1 MELPPPPPSPLGEPA
16 PAPAPGPFGRR
27 TKTGLIA
34 LLVVLALVVTAVAVV
49 VSQRGSGEQRA
60 ADDPSIGSSSPSV
73 VPPSPPASVKAV
85 PASFK
90 VVMTWTPS
98 TGEIAGYRVYRD
110 GHVLAEVNPDVLRY
124 VDDTV
129 APNSRYRYQVAAFTE
144 AGVPTDRTDAS
155 VKTPP
160 ASLALARVEGT
171 FNAKL
176 HMTSSYGVSF
186 SGSGGP
192 GTLGL
197 RMTPACAAGPCNVT
211 LGVVNGKIERF
222 TLKQAAAAYSG
233 TGTDRAAFT
242 CGGTPTSAS
251 FAVSFTVA
259 AAKPLKDE
267 WRASKLE
274 GTILIRS
281 ASQLGCLAS
290 GIDYSFTAAL
300 YPG

>member
-1 MELPPPPPSPLGEPA
+1 MELPPPPPSPVGEPA
-16 PAPAPGPFGRR
+16 PSPAPEPFGRH

-34 LLVVLALVVTAVAVV
+34 LLVVLMLVVAAVAVV
-49 VSQRGSGEQRA
+49 VSQRSSDEHRA
-60 ADDPSIGSSSPSV
+60 DADPSTGSSSPSV
-73 VPPSPPASVKAV
+73 ASPSPPGSVKAS

-90 VVMTWTPS
+90 VVVTWTPS

-110 GHVLAEVNPDVLRY
+110 RHVLGETDPDVHRY
-124 VDDTV
+124 VDETV

-144 AGVPTDRTDAS
+144 AGVPTDRTDIS

-176 HMTSSYGVSF
+176 HMTSSYGVNF
-186 SGSGGP
+186 SGNGGP

-197 RMTPACAAGPCNVT
+197 RVTPACANGPCNVT

-222 TLKQAAAAYSG
+222 TLKQAAATYSG

-251 FAVSFTVA
+251 FAVTFTVA

-274 GTILIRS
+274 GTILVRS

-290 GIDYSFTAAL
+290 GIDYAFTAKL